1 MQSLFSPA
9 ILFFALGL
17 FAALLRSNL
26 QIPEAIGKAL
36 AIYLMAAI
44 GLKGGVQVA
53 DSGFTPQLILAGIAG
68 LALSLLLPFPAYW
81 SVRRLGRLDRMN
93 AGAVAAHYGSVSVV
107 TFVTGV
113 AALEAA
119 GLEVAGF
126 MVAVLA
132 LMEAPAILV
141 GLWLARRASSI
152 QAHGLGQHVSH
163 TLRDG
168 SILLL
173 AGGFIIGLIAG
184 PTGFEPVRPVFEGA
198 FGGILC
204 LFLLDMGLVAGRH
217 LAGTG
222 SVSPRLVTLAIA
234 LAVTNG
240 MVGLLI
246 GMGIG
251 LDAGSAAALAI
262 LAGSASYIAA
272 PAAIR
277 MALPEVDPGMPLT
290 MSLAVTFPFNVLVAI
305 PVLTAIA
312 GYLA

>member
-1 MQSLFSPA
+1 MQSLLSPA

-17 FAALLRSNL
+17 IAALMRSNL
-26 QIPEAIGKAL
+26 QIPEVIGKGL

-44 GLKGGVQVA
+44 GLKGGVQV
-53 DSGFTPQLILAGIAG
+53 SQNGFTSELLMAG
-68 LALSLLLPFPAYW
+68 LAGLGLSLVLPLPAYW
-81 SVRRLGRLDRMN
+81 SVRRLGGLDRMH

-141 GLWLARRASSI
+141 GLWLARRASRSKE
-152 QAHGLGQHVSH
+152 HGLGHHISQ

-173 AGGFIIGLIAG
+173 AGGFIIGLVVG
-184 PTGFEPVRPVFEGA
+184 PAGFEPVRPVFEGA

-222 SVSPRLVTLAIA
+222 SLSPKLIGIAIA

-240 MVGLLI
+240 MIGLLFGVGVGL
-246 GMGIG
+246 
-251 LDAGSAAALAI
+251 DPGSAAALAI

-277 MALPEVDPGMPLT
+277 MALPEVDAGMPLT

-305 PVLTAIA
+305 PVLTVVA
-312 GYLA
+312 GVLT

>member
-1 MQSLFSPA
+1 MQSLLSPA

-17 FAALLRSNL
+17 LAALARSNL

-44 GLKGGVQVA
+44 GLKGGVQV
-53 DSGFTPQLILAGIAG
+53 SQNGLTPELFLAGFAG

-81 SVRRLGRLDRMN
+81 SVRRLGGLDRMN

-119 GLEVAGF
+119 GIEVAGF

-141 GLWLARRASSI
+141 GLWLARRASSTK
-152 QAHGLGQHVSH
+152 AHGLGHHLSH

-173 AGGFIIGLIAG
+173 VGGFIIGLVAG
-184 PTGFEPVRPVFEGA
+184 RTGFEPVRPVFEGA

-217 LAGTG
+217 LTGNG
-222 SVSPRLVTLAIA
+222 SVSPRLVALAIA
-234 LAVTNG
+234 LAITNG

-251 LDAGSAAALAI
+251 LDAHAAALAT

-290 MSLAVTFPFNVLVAI
+290 MSLAVTFPFNVLVGI
-305 PVLTAIA
+305 PVLTAVA
-312 GYLA
+312 GRLT

>member
-1 MQSLFSPA
+1 MQSLLSPA

-17 FAALLRSNL
+17 LAATLRSNL

-44 GLKGGVQVA
+44 GLKGGVQV
-53 DSGFTPQLILAGIAG
+53 SQNGVTPDLLLAGVAG
-68 LALSLLLPFPAYW
+68 LCLSLLLPFSAYW
-81 SVRRLGRLDRMN
+81 AVRHLGKLDRMH

-107 TFVTGV
+107 TFVTAV

-119 GLEVAGF
+119 GLHVAGF

-141 GLWLARRASSI
+141 GLWLARRSSEKGTSGVND
-152 QAHGLGQHVSH
+152 HLTH

-173 AGGFIIGLIAG
+173 TGGFVIGLVAG
-184 PTGFEPVRPVFEGA
+184 PQGFEPVQPVFEGA
-198 FGGILC
+198 FSGILC

-217 LAGTG
+217 LMRRG
-222 SVSPRLVTLAIA
+222 SVSPRLIALAIG

-240 MVGLLI
+240 MIGLLV
-246 GMGIG
+246 GMAIG
-251 LDAGSAAALAI
+251 LDPGSAAALGI

-290 MSLAVTFPFNVLVAI
+290 MSLAITFPFNVLVGI
-305 PVLTAIA
+305 PVLTAVA
-312 GYLA
+312 GLLP

>member
-1 MQSLFSPA
+1 MQSLLSPA

-17 FAALLRSNL
+17 LAATLRSNL

-44 GLKGGVQVA
+44 GLKGGVQV
-53 DSGFTPQLILAGIAG
+53 SQNGFTPDLLLAGIAG
-68 LALSLLLPFPAYW
+68 LFLSLLLPFSAYW
-81 SVRRLGRLDRMN
+81 AVRQLGQLDRMH

-107 TFVTGV
+107 TFVTGI

-119 GLEVAGF
+119 GFQVAGF

-132 LMEAPAILV
+132 LMEAPAIMI
-141 GLWLARRASSI
+141 GLWLARRSDTGAT
-152 QAHGLGQHVSH
+152 GLNHHLSH

-173 AGGFIIGLIAG
+173 IGGFGIGLVVG
-184 PTGFEPVRPVFEGA
+184 PAGFEPVRPVFEGA

-204 LFLLDMGLVAGRH
+204 LFLLEMGLVAGRH
-217 LAGTG
+217 LVRRG
-222 SVSPRLVTLAIA
+222 SISPRLVALAIG

-240 MVGLLI
+240 MVGLVV
-246 GMGIG
+246 GSTIG
-251 LDAGSAAALAI
+251 LDSGSAAALGI

-290 MSLAVTFPFNVLVAI
+290 MSLAITFPFNVLVGI
-305 PVLTAIA
+305 PLLIA
-312 GYLA
+312 ATGFL

>member
-93 AGAVAAHYGSVSVV
+93 AGAIAAHYGSVSVV

-152 QAHGLGQHVSH
+152 QTHGLGQHVSH

-222 SVSPRLVTLAIA
+222 GVSPRLVVLAIA

-305 PVLTAIA
+305 PLLTGLA
-312 GYLA
+312 GFLP

>member
-1 MQSLFSPA
+1 MQSLLSPA
-9 ILFFALGL
+9 ILFFVLGL
-17 FAALLRSNL
+17 LAALVRSNL
-26 QIPEAIGKAL
+26 TVPETIGKAL

-53 DSGFTPQLILAGIAG
+53 QSGFTRELLLAG
-68 LALSLLLPFPAYW
+68 LAGLGLSLLLPFPAYW
-81 SVRRLGRLDRMN
+81 TSRRLARLDRMH

-141 GLWLARRASSI
+141 GLWLARRASGGGAGV
-152 QAHGLGQHVSH
+152 AHHVSH

-173 AGGFIIGLIAG
+173 AGGFIIGLVAG
-184 PTGFEPVRPVFEGA
+184 PGGFGAVRPVFEGA

-204 LFLLDMGLVAGRH
+204 LFLLDMGLLAGRH
-217 LAGTG
+217 LVGTG
-222 SVSPRLVTLAIA
+222 KVSPRLVAVAIA

-240 MVGLLI
+240 TIGLLI

-251 LDAGSAAALAI
+251 LDPGSAAALAI

-277 MALPEVDPGMPLT
+277 MALPEVDPGVPLT

-305 PVLTAIA
+305 PALTA
-312 GYLA
+312 LAASLA

>member
-1 MQSLFSPA
+1 MQSLLSPA

-17 FAALLRSNL
+17 LAALVRSNL
-26 QIPEAIGKAL
+26 QVPEAIGKAL

-44 GLKGGVQVA
+44 GLKGGVQVSQ
-53 DSGFTPQLILAGIAG
+53 SGFTFELLLAG
-68 LALSLLLPFPAYW
+68 LAGLGLSLLLPFPAYW
-81 SVRRLGRLDRMN
+81 SVRRLGRLDRMH

-119 GLEVAGF
+119 GLQVAGF

-141 GLWLARRASSI
+141 GLWLAQRAPSK
-152 QAHGLGQHVSH
+152 QAPGLTQHMSH

-173 AGGFIIGLIAG
+173 VGGFLIGLVAG
-184 PTGFEPVRPVFEGA
+184 PGGFEPVRPVFEGA

-217 LAGTG
+217 LAGAG
-222 SVSPRLVTLAIA
+222 SVTPRLVALAIA

-240 MVGLLI
+240 AIGLVI
-246 GMGIG
+246 GIAIG
-251 LDAGSAAALAI
+251 LDFGSATALAI

-277 MALPEVDPGMPLT
+277 IALPQVDPGLPLT

-305 PVLTAIA
+305 PALTALA
-312 GYLA
+312 GLMA